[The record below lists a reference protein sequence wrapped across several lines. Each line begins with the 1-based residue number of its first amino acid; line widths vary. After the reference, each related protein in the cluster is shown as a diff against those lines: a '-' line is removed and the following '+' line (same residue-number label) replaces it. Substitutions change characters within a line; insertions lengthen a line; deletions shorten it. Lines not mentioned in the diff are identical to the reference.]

1 MEISPLQAAVY
12 CAALANGGTVYKPR
26 LVQKV
31 IDRTGVVTWQS
42 RPEELSRIKASRQAF
57 ETVKRGMYD
66 VVNSPTGSGRRG
78 RVEGLEIYGKTGS
91 AEIAWFIAYTRYNGR
106 NYALA
111 AVIEEGSSGGSLC
124 APLAGR
130 FFRSYLKPQ
139 KSSAK

>member
-1 MEISPLQAAVY
+1 RA
-12 CAALANGGTVYKPR
+12 R
-26 LVQKV
+26 
-31 IDRTGVVTWQS
+31 D
-42 RPEELSRIKASRQAF
+42 
-57 ETVKRGMYD
+57 
-66 VVNSPTGSGRRG
+66 
-78 RVEGLEIYGKTGS
+78 EGLEIYGKTGS
-91 AEIAWFIAYTRYNGR
+91 AEIGRRGNLKIIAWFIAYTRYNGR